1 MKKSIFAASA
11 LALGLA
17 VSAVSLPARA
27 DTGDI
32 FLNKI
37 FAMAD
42 QNKDSM
48 VSKEEFLKAMGD
60 AYDLKM
66 TQYKKSDSAG
76 KMAKGELMT
85 KAGLKDL
92 LGDIYRGS

>member
-17 VSAVSLPARA
+17 ASALSLPARA
-27 DTGDI
+27 DSGDI

-66 TQYKKSDSAG
+66 AQYKKDGAS
-76 KMAKGELMT
+76 KMMKGDLMT
-85 KAGLKDL
+85 KDGLKDL
-92 LGDIYRGS
+92 LGDIYRGT